1 MSRSLVTN
9 PAWVG
14 QALADTYEWLQQG
27 IPSQWLPL
35 LASVK
40 SDGAGAIVGEVKEY
54 GCGAYGCVIPTLDPK
69 IVMKL
74 TADETE
80 AEFAAMISYTPLV
93 AQICV
98 RYPMVVET
106 PVKDPKGAR
115 VYFLWR
121 DAAAHVGELKK
132 RLGRRANAYIK
143 AQHDA
148 GDAAYRAIYNQEPN
162 AGRLMTLWAESCEAM
177 ARQTE
182 VPELRALG
190 EGLVEVW
197 GQQGILFGDIHPGN
211 LGLVEGRWV
220 VTDPG
225 HIVVVDRELVA
236 NPAPDTDVVAD
247 IINDAAR
254 RVAVGPGRAQA
265 YIEEVW
271 QQVKRDG
278 KDSGYSYDQ
287 YKCEIIRLQQAGLI
301 RLARAQDGRS
311 KLAKASEVRIERE
324 VFHMVIVENPERA
337 APAQPTYGP
346 VEDAEFIATVN
357 QVASQIG
364 PEGRMGDRKVFISEV
379 WDVVSEDPRYSRM
392 GVDAFKDRLLAHRD
406 KILLARADLVAAMDP
421 ALVEASETGSRAL
434 GATYHFVVDPRFGA
448 QGTAKTAVVA
458 AQAPAGD
465 RPELLEAVQQAILRI
480 GPSGRFGP
488 YKVFVSEIWRSMQD
502 DPRAKGLSLDQF
514 KRWLLIA
521 NRDSDLTLARAD
533 LVGAMNP
540 KLVADSEITD
550 RGATFHFVIDPDQ
563 L

>member
-1 MSRSLVTN
+1 MARTSLAGRSLVKN

-14 QALADTYEWLQQG
+14 QALADTYEWLQQEV
-27 IPSQWLPL
+27 PAKWLPL

-40 SDGAGAIVGEVKEY
+40 SDDAGEIIGEVKEF
-54 GCGAYGCVIPTLDPK
+54 GCGSYGCVIPTLDK
-69 IVMKL
+69 AIVMKL

-80 AEFAAMISYTPLV
+80 AEFAAMITHTPLV
-93 AQICV
+93 APICV
-98 RYPMVVET
+98 RYPLVVET
-106 PVKDPKGAR
+106 PVTDPQGTR

-121 DAAAHVGELKK
+121 DAAEQVGQLQK
-132 RLGRRANAYIK
+132 RLGRRAYDYIQ
-143 AQHDA
+143 AQHAA
-148 GDAAYRAIYNQEPN
+148 GDAAYRAIYNQDPN

-182 VPELRALG
+182 VPALREFG

-197 GQQGILFGDIHPGN
+197 GQQGILFGDLHAGN

-220 VTDPG
+220 ITDPG
-225 HIVVVDRELVA
+225 HIAVVDRELVA
-236 NPAPDTDVVAD
+236 NPGPDVVAD
-247 IINDAAR
+247 IVNDAAR
-254 RVAVGPGRAQA
+254 LVAVGPGRAKA

-278 KDSGYSYDQ
+278 KDGGYSYDQ
-287 YKCEIIRLQQAGLI
+287 YKCEIIRLYHEGLVG
-301 RLARAQDGRS
+301 LVRAPDGRS
-311 KLAKASEVRIERE
+311 KVAKASEVRIERE
-324 VFHMVIVENPERA
+324 VFHMVVVESPERA

-357 QVASQIG
+357 QVATQIG

-421 ALVEASETGSRAL
+421 TLVEASETGSRAL
-434 GATYHFVVDPRFGA
+434 GATYHFVVDPRFGP
-448 QGTAKTAVVA
+448 QGTAKASTVA
-458 AQAPAGD
+458 T
-465 RPELLEAVQQAILRI
+465 PELLEAVQEAIPRI
-480 GPSGRFGP
+480 GPEGRFGP
-488 YKVFVSEIWRSMQD
+488 YKVFVSEIWRAIQD
-502 DPRAKGLSLDQF
+502 DPRARGLSLEQL

-533 LVGAMNP
+533 LVGAMNRQQ
-540 KLVADSEITD
+540 VAASEIED
-550 RGATFHFVIDPDQ
+550 RGATFHFVLDPDQ